1 MDRMREDAKSQRGRR
16 PLEILPATGL
26 GAAILG
32 QDDPRWR
39 RLDAQP
45 APAIGL
51 RDSFRGTL
59 VGGAIGD
66 AMGRPNE
73 GLRAS
78 ESRACCIREHHVWHG
93 DVGGPKGTITD
104 GTQTTMGLAEAI
116 LGGSRELRERA
127 EACGSGGA
135 GETGTRRGE
144 AKRGER

>member
-1 MDRMREDAKSQRGRR
+1 MREDAKSQRGRR
-16 PLEILPATGL
+16 PLEILLATGL
-26 GAAILG
+26 GAPILG
-32 QDDPRWR
+32 HDDPRWR

-78 ESRACCIREHHVWHG
+78 ESRACCIREYQVWHG
-93 DVGGPKGTITD
+93 DLGGPKGTITD
-104 GTQTTMGLAEAI
+104 DTQMTMWLAEAI
-116 LGGSRELRERA
+116 L
-127 EACGSGGA
+127 EASH
-135 GETGTRRGE
+135 EP
-144 AKRGER
+144 